1 MELNITVAAD
11 GQVDMLDAYDDAL
24 DQISKGALRTE
35 VIGAVYG
42 VMTRRF
48 NKLVQADVSSP
59 DSKLKHMV
67 EWNTKGINPSDRLW
81 TTALEGNTVQFHFK
95 KSKKQVPIDPR
106 LDNVVSTNHVFREKA
121 RVFEKGETVTIKPV
135 QMKFLRWYDDRPYEH
150 GASLISHT
158 NEKTGDVFAY
168 ESEITAP
175 GGGEFVNE
183 FSNQFALF
191 WSTAG
196 AQSSGE
202 LSRILQG
209 SKYFRGAVAE
219 SPHRAKTIK
228 DLKKMRAT
236 NRSVFG
242 NGRNSAPVRAQAK
255 EMITEITKELRR
267 YGYSG

>member
-1 MELNITVAAD
+1 MELDITVSAD
-11 GQVDMLDAYDDAL
+11 GQVDMLHAYDDAL

-48 NKLVQADVSSP
+48 NKLVQTDVSSP
-59 DSKLKHMV
+59 DSKLRHMV
-67 EWNTKGINPSDRLW
+67 EWNTKGVKPSDRLW
-81 TTALEGNTVQFHFK
+81 VTTLAGNTVEFRFQE
-95 KSKKQVPIDPR
+95 SKKKVPIDPR
-106 LDNVVSTNHVFREKA
+106 LDNVVSTDHVFRDKA

-150 GASLISHT
+150 GTTLGAY
-158 NEKTGDVFAY
+158 KKGDNVFAQ

-183 FSNQFALF
+183 FSNQFAMF

-228 DLKKMRAT
+228 DLKKMRST

-255 EMITEITKELRR
+255 EMIAEITKELRR